1 MTLKCNKP
9 RCECCK
15 HIYVSDHCIFK
26 KVGYR
31 FQLKSEMS
39 CDSADLIYV
48 LICEG
53 CGEECIGETGDGETK
68 LRDRVRV
75 YRQHIKEEKYEM
87 LEVERHIRE
96 CGAGR
101 FKIFPFLQLNAR
113 NTTLR
118 REFEKKF
125 QLKFKT
131 TLN

>member
-1 MTLKCNKP
+1 MT
-9 RCECCK
+9 
-15 HIYVSDHCIFK
+15 
-26 KVGYR
+26 
-31 FQLKSEMS
+31 

-75 YRQHIKEEKYEM
+75 YRQHIKEKKYQM
-87 LEVERHIRE
+87 LKVEEHLRE
-96 CGAGR
+96 CSGGR
-101 FKIFPFLQLNAR
+101 FKIFPFLQLNAG

-125 QLKFKT
+125 QQKFKT